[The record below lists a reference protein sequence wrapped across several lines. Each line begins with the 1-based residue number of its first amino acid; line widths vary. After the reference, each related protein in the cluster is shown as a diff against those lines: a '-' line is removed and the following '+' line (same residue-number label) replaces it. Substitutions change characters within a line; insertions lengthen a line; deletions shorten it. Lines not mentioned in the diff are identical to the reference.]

1 MFAQVR
7 KQASSN
13 FMVLLRSSYREQV
26 LFPDCVG
33 CDSNERHSGDGYQT
47 EY

>member
-13 FMVLLRSSYREQV
+13 FMVLFCSSYTEQL

-33 CDSNERHSGDGYQT
+33 CGADERHSGDG
-47 EY
+47 